1 MSDELTRK
9 GARNLTEA
17 LDKVASTLQNA
28 HGALGIPEKIALD
41 FAYRCDLISDAVEK
55 KAVEN
60 TKVAEAAVEELGA
73 ETTGPIFEEDSDPD
87 LKGQF
92 TQKEF
97 SELTE
102 MAEKL
107 EKKAQA
113 LRDMVVDTIDIS
125 A

>member
-1 MSDELTRK
+1 MSDTLTRQ

-17 LDKVASTLQNA
+17 LDRVASTLQDS
-28 HGALGIPEKIALD
+28 HSILGIPEKIAMD
-41 FAYRCDLISDAVEK
+41 FAYRCDIISDAVEK
-55 KAVEN
+55 KAVDN
-60 TKVAEAAVEELGA
+60 SKVAEAAVEELGA
-73 ETTGPIFEEDSDPD
+73 ETTGPIFEEGSDPD
-87 LKGQF
+87 LQGQF

-107 EKKAQA
+107 EKKAKA
-113 LRDMVVDTIDIS
+113 LREMVVDKIDVT

>member
-28 HGALGIPEKIALD
+28 HDTLGIPEKIALD

-55 KAVEN
+55 KAVAN

>member
-9 GARNLTEA
+9 GARNLTEV
-17 LDKVASTLQNA
+17 LDKVASTLQSS
-28 HGALGIPEKIALD
+28 HESLGVPEKIALD

-55 KAVEN
+55 KAVEA
-60 TKVAEAAVEELGA
+60 TKLAEKAVEELGA
-73 ETTGPIFEEDSDPD
+73 ETTGPIFEEDADPD
-87 LKGQF
+87 IKGQF

-107 EKKAQA
+107 EKKAQS
-113 LRDMVVDTIDIS
+113 LRHMVVETINIS